1 LATPNIVEHWQ
12 RIGPRLEEIRRRELR
27 ELDVYRD
34 HEAID
39 ALLQMAFEH
48 GVERKT
54 SGLVE
59 FQRKLKAVY
68 TRRESHP

>member
-1 LATPNIVEHWQ
+1 LTTPSIVEHWK
-12 RIGPRLEEIRRRELR
+12 RIGPQLEEVRRRELR

-34 HEAID
+34 REAID

-59 FQRKLKAVY
+59 FQRRLKAAY
-68 TRRESHP
+68 Q